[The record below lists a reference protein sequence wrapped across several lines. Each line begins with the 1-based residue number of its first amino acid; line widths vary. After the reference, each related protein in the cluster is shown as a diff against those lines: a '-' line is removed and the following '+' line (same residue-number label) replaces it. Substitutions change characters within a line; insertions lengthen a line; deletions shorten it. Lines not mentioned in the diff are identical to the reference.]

1 VLLTTVRLSSSPC
14 LVRWLALAFVRQG
27 RVAAWWLAFAF
38 VMQGMSAILLQASWF
53 DQVWH
58 HATVGQ
64 RPVPISLISRGGS
77 RPVVSDL
84 GMFLRCLNGL
94 PLRCSVKL
102 PIPCPSVQRPNP
114 DPAKHPPPPPTRLLA
129 RIGVARHQFDQVLG
143 VQCCTC
149 RRLPAQ
155 GDVGTGLVTPRV
167 KGALMITTTTATATT
182 IMIVIISLTIIIIIS
197 ITMIVI
203 TLLRR
208 LQLRL
213 HWRLRLRPLLSS

>member
-1 VLLTTVRLSSSPC
+1 MQVEACSCPVTVVLLTTVRLSSSPC

-114 DPAKHPPPPPTRLLA
+114 DPAKHPPPPHTTPCTDWRGKTSIRSGVGGPVLHLPSLA
-129 RIGVARHQFDQVLG
+129 GSGGCWDRPGH
-143 VQCCTC
+143 
-149 RRLPAQ
+149 PA
-155 GDVGTGLVTPRV
+155 GERSAYDYDYDCDCDYYYDCYY
-167 KGALMITTTTATATT
+167 
-182 IMIVIISLTIIIIIS
+182 
-197 ITMIVI
+197 
-203 TLLRR
+203 
-208 LQLRL
+208 
-213 HWRLRLRPLLSS
+213 

>member
-1 VLLTTVRLSSSPC
+1 MQVEACSCPVTVVLLTTVRLSSSPC

-114 DPAKHPPPPPTRLLA
+114 DPAKHPPPPPHDSLHGLA
-129 RIGVARHQFDQVLG
+129 WQDINSIRCWGSSVALAVA
-143 VQCCTC
+143 C
-149 RRLPAQ
+149 
-155 GDVGTGLVTPRV
+155 
-167 KGALMITTTTATATT
+167 
-182 IMIVIISLTIIIIIS
+182 
-197 ITMIVI
+197 
-203 TLLRR
+203 
-208 LQLRL
+208 
-213 HWRLRLRPLLSS
+213 RLRGMLGPAWSPRG